1 MPKIVFIDHLGTRY
15 ETEAP
20 VGRNLMQVALDHGV
34 PGILG
39 DCGGACSCATCHG
52 YIGEPWAA
60 QLPERSATEV
70 FMLEAVVDERPDSR
84 LCCQIK
90 VRPELEGLVVRL
102 PAEQA

>member
-1 MPKIVFIDHLGTRY
+1 MTTLYFQTAEG
-15 ETEAP
+15 ETIELQAKDGASVMEAA
-20 VGRNLMQVALDHGV
+20 VAANV
-34 PGILG
+34 PGI
-39 DCGGACSCATCHG
+39 DAECGGACSCATCHG